1 MNKEHVLKLLSDKGY
16 GQYASWALYDVSDEQ
31 INNVNE
37 QKIRPK
43 DVGFESF
50 KTNLHDKIN
59 FNGIFLALNCAA
71 RDVLVDEWAN
81 FHDTRGVS
89 TDFKIPYML
98 KNTKYEGSYMTD
110 LFKGIHM
117 TESDKFN
124 EAIKKPENQS
134 IYNSSIASFQEEY
147 DLIKPEAIICFGGD
161 VEKYLKRMIK
171 QGELQIDKAV
181 KIIRLTHYAHYMSID
196 GFREQRNKL
205 LE

>member
-1 MNKEHVLKLLSDKGY
+1 MNKEQVLKFLSNKNY

-31 INNVNE
+31 INNG
-37 QKIRPK
+37 KIEKK
-43 DVGFESF
+43 DVGFEPF
-50 KTNLHDKIN
+50 KNNFKEKIN

-71 RDVLVDEWAN
+71 RDIQVDDWSI
-81 FHDTRGVS
+81 FHDIRS
-89 TDFKIPYML
+89 MSQDYKIPYMI

-134 IYNSSIASFQEEY
+134 IYASSIASFQEEY

-171 QGELQIDKAV
+171 KGELKVDKEV
-181 KIIRLTHYAHYMSID
+181 NIIRLTHYAHYMSID
-196 GFREQRNKL
+196 GFKEQRNKL
-205 LE
+205 L